1 MLIGKLF
8 FPLSAVLVL
17 AAACLNS
24 TLCVR
29 NIHLHKVDVVLEI
42 THFSQQKHLSLLSNA
57 LEEVSPD
64 SKIALV
70 CPDKGWLVVEL
81 NLDQIANENQLE
93 NIFKPTGIGI
103 LIKTG
108 ATRKQVMDACEGD
121 IVKL

>member
-42 THFSQQKHLSLLSNA
+42 THFSQQKHLSLVSNA

-93 NIFKPTGIGI
+93 SILKPTGLGV

-108 ATRKQVMDACEGD
+108 ATRKQVMDACGGD
-121 IVKL
+121 LVKL

>member
-8 FPLSAVLVL
+8 FPFSAVLVL
-17 AAACLNS
+17 AATCLNS
-24 TLCVR
+24 TFGASHT
-29 NIHLHKVDVVLEI
+29 HLHKVDVVLEI
-42 THFSQQKHLSLLSNA
+42 AHFSQQKHLSLLSNA